1 MYAELQQ
8 IQAVEVVD
16 KKPYDNKIE
25 NKFNST
31 GGPEERNDL
40 LQAFIESA
48 GGGR

>member
-25 NKFNST
+25 NKFNSA
-31 GGPEERNDL
+31 GSYEEGYDI
-40 LQAFIESA
+40 LQVESQSVRR
-48 GGGR
+48 GW